1 MLFVYFSLYNISFH
15 WVSLGAGQVRLDSD
29 RGLEMAVSS
38 CGMVRAQLDQQLRVA
53 GASWGQ
59 GGDRLQCIFRQSRL
73 HSINYNTQNTNN
85 TALNR
90 LQNQVSGQGLLNL
103 CPGP

>member
-38 CGMVRAQLDQQLRVA
+38 CGMVRAQLDQLGPAAGRVEIITEYRYFIRA
-53 GASWGQ
+53 
-59 GGDRLQCIFRQSRL
+59 CC
-73 HSINYNTQNTNN
+73 TQYT
-85 TALNR
+85 TILSTLTTPPSPAFKIK
-90 LQNQVSGQGLLNL
+90 
-103 CPGP
+103 